1 MSAFESRVKKLES
14 RRFPTAER
22 ASRAMSDEQL
32 ETFLQSALAGLSD
45 ADFEQACREHPE
57 LRPIY
62 EEYRNAH

>member
-1 MSAFESRVKKLES
+1 MGTLEARVKKLES
-14 RRFPTAER
+14 RRFPTAEQ
-22 ASRAMSDEQL
+22 ALRAMSDMEL
-32 ETFLQSALAGLSD
+32 EALLKSAIVQLSD